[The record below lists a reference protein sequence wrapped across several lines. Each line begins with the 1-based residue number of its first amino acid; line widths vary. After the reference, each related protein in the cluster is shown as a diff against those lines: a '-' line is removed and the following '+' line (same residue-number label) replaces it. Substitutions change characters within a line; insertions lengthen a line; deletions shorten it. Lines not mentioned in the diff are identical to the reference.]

1 MTKVF
6 SQGTEMDS
14 CPYPDCSWHDPSNI
28 PPGMHWCRRHGYY
41 DSGQHGKIPRYVC
54 RNCNRT
60 FSERTKDKDC
70 YLHYDEADLTELG
83 KAWLAGETLGDIARE
98 WGITIQM
105 VRTRLKRLSI
115 SSVGRDPEDDSTDAS

>member
-1 MTKVF
+1 MVKTNAMRLL
-6 SQGTEMDS
+6 EAA
-14 CPYPDCSWHDPSNI
+14 
-28 PPGMHWCRRHGYY
+28 
-41 DSGQHGKIPRYVC
+41 KIPF
-54 RNCNRT
+54 RT
-60 FSERTKDKDC
+60 SEFN
-70 YLHYDEADLTELG
+70 YDEADLTELG